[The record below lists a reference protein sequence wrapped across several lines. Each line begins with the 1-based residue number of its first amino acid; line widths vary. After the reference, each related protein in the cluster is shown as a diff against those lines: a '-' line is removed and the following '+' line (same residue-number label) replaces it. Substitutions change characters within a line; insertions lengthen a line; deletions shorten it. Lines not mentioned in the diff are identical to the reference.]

1 MVDRRLRSLRLG
13 AERREWLAAGLAM
26 IARFVDGYGILYDT
40 NLSFMKFQEGGSD
53 MTIGRKWLYAAMAL
67 TGGFLGGVAAMEF
80 APGVA
85 IAAHQTRM
93 LRAEQF
99 ELVDNSGSKRAVL
112 KVTARGMAD
121 LMMFDGSGRDRAEFR
136 VAQDGGASVGFYDE
150 HGSRRVLVG
159 EATQGRN
166 GIAIYGSNG
175 DQLAGLTATSDNQ
188 VNLTL
193 YDPNTGRARVG
204 IGVAAN
210 GSPAVVLF
218 DQKGNDRAE
227 LNINSKGKAGLA
239 LADENGKT
247 IAGLPAESTTQAPQ

>member
-1 MVDRRLRSLRLG
+1 M
-13 AERREWLAAGLAM
+13 
-26 IARFVDGYGILYDT
+26 
-40 NLSFMKFQEGGSD
+40 
-53 MTIGRKWLYAAMAL
+53 
-67 TGGFLGGVAAMEF
+67 GFF
-80 APGVA
+80 
-85 IAAHQTRM
+85 
-93 LRAEQF
+93 
-99 ELVDNSGSKRAVL
+99 
-112 KVTARGMAD
+112 
-121 LMMFDGSGRDRAEFR
+121 
-136 VAQDGGASVGFYDE
+136 DE
-150 HGSRRVLVG
+150 HGLRRVLIG
-159 EATQGRN
+159 EASQGRN
-166 GIAIYGSNG
+166 GVAIYSSNG
-175 DQLAGLTATSDNQ
+175 SQLASLTATLDNQ

>member
-1 MVDRRLRSLRLG
+1 
-13 AERREWLAAGLAM
+13 
-26 IARFVDGYGILYDT
+26 
-40 NLSFMKFQEGGSD
+40 
-53 MTIGRKWLYAAMAL
+53 
-67 TGGFLGGVAAMEF
+67 
-80 APGVA
+80 
-85 IAAHQTRM
+85 
-93 LRAEQF
+93 
-99 ELVDNSGSKRAVL
+99 
-112 KVTARGMAD
+112 
-121 LMMFDGSGRDRAEFR
+121 
-136 VAQDGGASVGFYDE
+136 
-150 HGSRRVLVG
+150 VLVG

-188 VNLTL
+188 ANLTL

-247 IAGLPAESTTQAPQ
+247 IAGLPAEATGQAQQQ